1 MLNAYTRGRR
11 DAQRFA
17 LTRELKQHEWFAQV
31 PTQVLGGFA
40 ELLAISRELRARIKA
55 DGVMRSDGTVHPA
68 VEQFRKI
75 KHTELNYLQSMIE
88 MRNAEREEP
97 RDLVAEMARC
107 DEVAPE
113 PEAVEPEPEAEP
125 SSESD

>member
-1 MLNAYTRGRR
+1 MNAYTRARR
-11 DAQRFA
+11 DAQRFQ

-40 ELLAISRELRARIKA
+40 ELLAISRELRAKIKA
-55 DGVMRSDGTVHPA
+55 DGVMRPDGTVHPG

-75 KHTELNYLQSMIE
+75 KHTELNYLQTMME
-88 MRNAEREEP
+88 MRRAEHEEP

-113 PEAVEPEPEAEP
+113 PGAMEPEQTADPE
-125 SSESD
+125 D

>member
-1 MLNAYTRGRR
+1 MNAYTRARR

-31 PTQVLGGFA
+31 LGGFA
-40 ELLAISRELRARIKA
+40 ELLAISPELRAKIKA

-75 KHTELNYLQSMIE
+75 KHTELNYLQTMME
-88 MRNAEREEP
+88 MRHAEHEEP

-113 PEAVEPEPEAEP
+113 LGAVEPEQTAR
-125 SSESD
+125 SED